1 MAANGKKSATAKAS
15 EEDYSIDDDEE
26 YSEDASNNAPLDS
39 LPNEKPKLT
48 VSPSKALISP
58 PSMAQLSKP
67 NLSKPNLMAKKDNK
81 NVQEDAK
88 QKPLDAEEK
97 KNILILNN

>member
-1 MAANGKKSATAKAS
+1 MVTDGKKSATAKGS
-15 EEDYSIDDDEE
+15 LDGEEEYSIDDDEE
-26 YSEDASNNAPLDS
+26 YSEAVSNNAPLDS

-67 NLSKPNLMAKKDNK
+67 NLLSKQNDN
-81 NVQEDAK
+81 NAQQEDAK
-88 QKPLDAEEK
+88 
-97 KNILILNN
+97 

>member
-1 MAANGKKSATAKAS
+1 MVTDGKKSATAKGS
-15 EEDYSIDDDEE
+15 LDGEEEYSIDDDEE
-26 YSEDASNNAPLDS
+26 YSEAVSNNAPLDS

-67 NLSKPNLMAKKDNK
+67 NLLSNK
-81 NVQEDAK
+81 NNDVQEDAK
-88 QKPLDAEEK
+88 
-97 KNILILNN
+97 